1 MEKYEHKSYT
11 IEDFCVRDKIKYFYG
26 IHQTLVVYGKSMHK
40 IIIRNIF
47 PVGLEEFNSF
57 CRNLSRR
64 GGCNMKII
72 KGLFNRKTCY
82 FCKKNKNRMINYL
95 DDNGRRIKVC
105 PLCLE
110 YAERRA
116 LRRK

>member
-64 GGCNMKII
+64 GG
-72 KGLFNRKTCY
+72 LSPSSSFEH
-82 FCKKNKNRMINYL
+82 FLLINFEHFPFQ
-95 DDNGRRIKVC
+95 KW
-105 PLCLE
+105 
-110 YAERRA
+110 
-116 LRRK
+116 